1 MTDDTFYNNINKEL
15 PIGSANGL
23 AYVDDGYGAVLK
35 IQIIKK
41 LFGNDN
47 DEDDKDKKQ
56 KSGTWTHTGRL
67 GETFSEST

>member
-15 PIGSANGL
+15 PVGSANGL

-41 LFGNDN
+41 LFGNES
-47 DEDDKDKKQ
+47 DEEDKKS